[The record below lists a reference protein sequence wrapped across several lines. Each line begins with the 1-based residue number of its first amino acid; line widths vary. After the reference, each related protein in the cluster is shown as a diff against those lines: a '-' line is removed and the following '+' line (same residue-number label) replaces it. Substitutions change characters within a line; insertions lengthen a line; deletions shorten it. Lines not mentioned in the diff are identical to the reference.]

1 MISFAESKVG
11 VSLQAFHIPSPFGDL
26 AAVYHLPEAGI
37 PHLQDLLFIH
47 AFAHEHYVARP
58 VMANAWRRLAAEGT
72 GVLSIDLP
80 GCGDS
85 TGDFGEA
92 TWANWLSAI
101 SIAHRW
107 LTGKSGRRPHIGGLR
122 LGAALALEA
131 VAHIDAKSIL
141 LLQPVIRGDEMM
153 TQFLRVRVAFSGL
166 RGEVREKE
174 TTQKLR
180 SRIAAGEK
188 LEVGGFFLAP
198 ELALEID
205 RIDLAAQAP
214 PIGSPIH
221 WIETGPAIF
230 PRVATT
236 VDQWRATGASVSLTH
251 ADVKPYWVHTRG
263 LVSEYDPLFEQIS
276 RVSRECR

>member
-1 MISFAESKVG
+1 MISVAESKLR
-11 VSLQAFHIPSPFGDL
+11 VSLHAFHIPSPFGNL
-26 AAVYHLPEAGI
+26 AAVYHVPKLGS
-37 PHLQDLLFIH
+37 PHDQDLLFIH

-58 VMANAWRRLAAEGT
+58 VTAGAWRRLAAEGT

-85 TGDFGEA
+85 TGDFVEA
-92 TWANWLSAI
+92 TWENWLSAV

-107 LTGKSGRRPHIGGLR
+107 LKDNSSRRTHVGGLR

-131 VAHIDAKSIL
+131 AAHIDAKSIL

-166 RGEVREKE
+166 RGEVKEKE

-180 SRIAAGEK
+180 ARIAAGEI

-198 ELALEID
+198 ELALVID
-205 RIDLAAQAP
+205 GIDLASQVP
-214 PIGSPIH
+214 PTGRPIH
-221 WIETGPAIF
+221 WIETGQTIF
-230 PRVATT
+230 PRVAAI
-236 VDQWRATGASVSLTH
+236 VDQWRANAVNVSLTQ
-251 ADVKPYWVHTRG
+251 ADVKPCWVHTRG
-263 LVSEYDPLFEQIS
+263 LVSEYGPLFDQIS